1 MTPQKLELYKNKALQ
16 IREKLLAAESLSIP
30 VDHKKLTSF
39 QKGVKNLRGKPGMCN
54 YLRSKLRD
62 ADLIFHEPET
72 KTYFWNEDNDH
83 KLNDVILEYAKE
95 CELRYKEERKQRAL
109 ERNKKKQDTIHKPML
124 FDSVMREQD
133 QSTVTLKL
141 SPEQFEQLKKHH
153 QLLTTILTTTNQ

>member
-1 MTPQKLELYKNKALQ
+1 
-16 IREKLLAAESLSIP
+16 
-30 VDHKKLTSF
+30 
-39 QKGVKNLRGKPGMCN
+39 MCN

>member
-1 MTPQKLELYKNKALQ
+1 
-16 IREKLLAAESLSIP
+16 
-30 VDHKKLTSF
+30 
-39 QKGVKNLRGKPGMCN
+39 
-54 YLRSKLRD
+54 
-62 ADLIFHEPET
+62 
-72 KTYFWNEDNDH
+72 
-83 KLNDVILEYAKE
+83 
-95 CELRYKEERKQRAL
+95 L

>member
-1 MTPQKLELYKNKALQ
+1 MTPQQQESYKNKALQ
-16 IREKLLAAESLSIP
+16 IREKLLAAESLCIP

-72 KTYFWNEDNDH
+72 KTYFWNEDNDD
-83 KLNDVILEYAKE
+83 KLDDVILEYAKE

-109 ERNKKKQDTIHKPML
+109 ERNKKKQDTIGEPML
-124 FDSVMREQD
+124 FDSVMREED
-133 QSTVTLKL
+133 QRPVSNTEKRHQLYKL
-141 SPEQFEQLKKHH
+141 IGELFIELSQLK
-153 QLLTTILTTTNQ
+153 